1 MRISVPSRNLMQFKD
16 KMARA
21 IGQQDIPGLRWL
33 LEGFNMYDLFANF
46 PIFDEK
52 INKSGIFTCSYDKE
66 RVKEVGPDRAAA
78 EWIVRCEGSV
88 KFDRIEDVFTD
99 YNALIKR
106 CAELDPRVP
115 ADDVR
120 VVLIDATDSCVT
132 GYGCKHFENL
142 RGIQEVRFVRCRN
155 LHDWGLEIMADHVG
169 DRLQFLEIDS
179 CPRITEFGIK
189 HLHRCK
195 ALKSLL
201 LANLKSVH
209 GKDKV
214 LGELEQALPN
224 TKITSKL

>member
-16 KMARA
+16 NMARV

-33 LEGFNMYDLFANF
+33 LEGFN
-46 PIFDEK
+46 I
-52 INKSGIFTCSYDKE
+52 YDKE

-169 DRLQFLEIDS
+169 DRLQLLEINS

-195 ALKSLL
+195 
-201 LANLKSVH
+201 
-209 GKDKV
+209 
-214 LGELEQALPN
+214 
-224 TKITSKL
+224 